1 MGGKRKQSGGGGSLE
16 PSLNKEVTFSTL
28 PPIHSFYT
36 TTFMSL
42 STAGSSTTTSGIESS
57 PPTLQDWKLAEAILV
72 GYQIGHPLM
81 SIVHQPFAIE
91 LQLATITSLASPRVF
106 F

>member
-1 MGGKRKQSGGGGSLE
+1 M
-16 PSLNKEVTFSTL
+16 
-28 PPIHSFYT
+28 
-36 TTFMSL
+36 
-42 STAGSSTTTSGIESS
+42 TTSGIESS

-91 LQLATITSLASPRVF
+91 LQLATITSPMHL
-106 F
+106 